1 MKYKVKVTLDLYVE
15 EEIETDSLSGDE
27 VLEMVENK
35 YSNLSLRIRPSNQY
49 DTVEDP
55 KVKTVLGYVEISC
68 DTNRMM

>member
-35 YSNLSLRIRPSNQY
+35 YNNLSLRIRPSNQY
-49 DTVEDP
+49 DTAEDP
-55 KVKTVLGYVEISC
+55 KVKTVLGYVEIS
-68 DTNRMM
+68 